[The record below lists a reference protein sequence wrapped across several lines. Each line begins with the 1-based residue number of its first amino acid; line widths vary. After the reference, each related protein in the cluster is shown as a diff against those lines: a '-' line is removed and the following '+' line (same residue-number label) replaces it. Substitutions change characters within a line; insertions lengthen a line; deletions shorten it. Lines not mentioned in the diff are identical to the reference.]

1 MAEAAAR
8 DADRVTRPPD
18 EVGGRAEVPLS
29 VRLGMAMK
37 GKSRRCA
44 AAMSRSNTG
53 LPTTTTAVCDGG
65 RVLERA
71 REGADWL
78 SREARVAD
86 RLRDPGRSAAAAKA
100 SLGGAAR
107 REWRGLVLE
116 PGASLCWS
124 EVGRLLL
131 FGRISPAFLSEFVFR
146 AETPARIATWLSR
159 AAGGSAWGPE
169 LRSVDDPSF
178 PPRSQMRSNG
188 LDMCAG

>member
-18 EVGGRAEVPLS
+18 EVGGRADVPLPAM
-29 VRLGMAMK
+29 LGMAMK
-37 GKSRRCA
+37 GKSRRGA

-107 REWRGLVLE
+107 REWRRWVLE

-159 AAGGSAWGPE
+159 AAGGSA
-169 LRSVDDPSF
+169 
-178 PPRSQMRSNG
+178 
-188 LDMCAG
+188 